1 MGMDTLL
8 LLVLIGWIFV
18 ELIFFFFF
26 FIFPILVQFIHS
38 ISIIGCFEAC
48 ATVFRFPTQNLALVK
63 T

>member
-26 FIFPILVQFIHS
+26 IFPILVQFIHS
-38 ISIIGCFEAC
+38 INIIGCFEAC